1 MRKFFS
7 FIILMLLCTT
17 FMFTG
22 CGIVKVDTNRY
33 LDREVATI
41 NVNDKVISITKKE
54 LLNSYQNSAS
64 TYINMYGYTAEQ
76 TVNLLLDNLIEREL
90 IILQAKEYFGDLET
104 NNNYIE
110 EYNEVVDEIFEYFDS
125 QVLKYE
131 NQLRAIKNLELIE
144 DEEEKTTAD
153 TDYDV
158 YEKYTKKVLYFED
171 TQSYEF
177 VTLNEKTNE
186 YERTYNYRIV
196 KENDEYVRYFFNKE
210 TKAFDIKAEQYFL
223 TNNVTRKTLNNYDCQ
238 TNSNG
243 NADLTQE
250 AFTMFINNLIKSEEG
265 KNLSKNEN
273 EVLQR
278 EFDRVKEIYLGNK
291 YVELLKE
298 YYTIT
303 TGINNEDIL
312 NMYKQKLAESNA
324 KYIELGS
331 EGKTKYL
338 DDMNSS
344 AKDVWYHPYGEQFVQ
359 VAHVLVKFTDEQLE
373 QLEEIKND
381 YKNGIIT
388 TYEEYEDKYN
398 AWLETAGTKARYT
411 YVDLENGNCK
421 EEQVGNEYGEVISYK
436 DIYNEINSALIAC
449 GNDVEA
455 RAIKFNE
462 FVYKYSM
469 DEGSL
474 NQEYYYVVNLDT
486 EVEDKMV
493 KAFADTS
500 RELIE
505 KGTGSL
511 SEPVL
516 VEASN
521 YSGYHIILAIGKV
534 DNMVDISNLEE
545 FGKGLSF
552 DGAIKKLYETKIMV
566 GTDKTLYDA
575 LFDLVYKDTF
585 STYQTNISNTLK
597 DNAKITKYNSF
608 IKDLY

>member
-186 YERTYNYRIV
+186 YERTYKYRIV

-398 AWLETAGTKARYT
+398 ACLETAGTKARYT

-505 KGTGSL
+505 KGAGSL

>member
-210 TKAFDIKAEQYFL
+210 TKTFDIKAEQYFL

-359 VAHVLVKFTDEQLE
+359 VAHVLVKFTDEQLK

-436 DIYNEINSALIAC
+436 DIYNEINSALTAC

-505 KGTGSL
+505 KGAGSL
-511 SEPVL
+511 GEPVL

-552 DGAIKKLYETKIMV
+552 DGAIKKLYETKIMI

>member
-1 MRKFFS
+1 
-7 FIILMLLCTT
+7 
-17 FMFTG
+17 
-22 CGIVKVDTNRY
+22 
-33 LDREVATI
+33 
-41 NVNDKVISITKKE
+41 
-54 LLNSYQNSAS
+54 
-64 TYINMYGYTAEQ
+64 
-76 TVNLLLDNLIEREL
+76 
-90 IILQAKEYFGDLET
+90 
-104 NNNYIE
+104 
-110 EYNEVVDEIFEYFDS
+110 
-125 QVLKYE
+125 
-131 NQLRAIKNLELIE
+131 
-144 DEEEKTTAD
+144 
-153 TDYDV
+153 
-158 YEKYTKKVLYFED
+158 
-171 TQSYEF
+171 
-177 VTLNEKTNE
+177 
-186 YERTYNYRIV
+186 
-196 KENDEYVRYFFNKE
+196 
-210 TKAFDIKAEQYFL
+210 
-223 TNNVTRKTLNNYDCQ
+223 
-238 TNSNG
+238 
-243 NADLTQE
+243 
-250 AFTMFINNLIKSEEG
+250 MFINNLIKSEEG

-411 YVDLENGNCK
+411 YVDLENGNCN

-436 DIYNEINSALIAC
+436 DIYNEINSALTAC

-505 KGTGSL
+505 KGAGSL
-511 SEPVL
+511 GEPVL